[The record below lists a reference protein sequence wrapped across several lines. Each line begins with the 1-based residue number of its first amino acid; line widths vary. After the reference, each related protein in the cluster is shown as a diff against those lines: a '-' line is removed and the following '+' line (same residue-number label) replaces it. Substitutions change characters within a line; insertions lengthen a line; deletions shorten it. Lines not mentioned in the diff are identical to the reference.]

1 MEYKLGVLDKYPI
14 AARGTEIEEVP
25 HITVEIDETVDEK
38 KLRQALCGA
47 LESFPIFK
55 TKFVFEKEYKL
66 VENPAEFEIYN
77 VSEEALPKYYGKSTN
92 EYPWRLSYWENTV
105 TFEWC
110 HGISDGKGGA
120 AFFSDIINRY
130 FGGHVDLP
138 LCIKPGI
145 DCFYD
150 PKEKGIPQKKQLPAF
165 GRSAL
170 KIDKDLEMA
179 NLHIIRTDMK
189 NIMSIA
195 KRSDASPATVIPPLF
210 SRALRECMPVKKPVK
225 ASIVIDVRNTM
236 KHFTM
241 QNCIIT
247 KEITYIDKFD
257 GMPMELV
264 STIYRSI
271 LDIAVQKENIVKDST
286 ELVKLL
292 GMLVNIKSRVLL
304 EMLIKP
310 VAKIA
315 KNTMSDFTLT
325 YLGKVAF
332 TPEAG
337 AHIKDVRA
345 HSWCDMGY
353 SNICAYDLNG
363 EFVLNIVENYS
374 DKTIIPKFIEILKE
388 YGAEA
393 TETENRMIKRT
404 RIKL

>member
-14 AARGTEIEEVP
+14 AVHGTAIENVPCITIETDGPIDAERLKKAAEEV
-25 HITVEIDETVDEK
+25 ISD
-38 KLRQALCGA
+38 
-47 LESFPIFK
+47 FPIFK
-55 TKFVFEKEYKL
+55 TRFVFDKGYRL
-66 VENPAEFEIYN
+66 VDNPKDFEIYN
-77 VSEEALPKYYGKSTN
+77 YSEDERPKYYGKSTN
-92 EYPWRLSYWENTV
+92 DFPWRIFYWENAV
-105 TFEWC
+105 SFEWC
-110 HGISDGKGGA
+110 HGVTDGRGAA
-120 AFFSDIINRY
+120 AFFSEIINRY

-404 RIKL
+404 RIEL